1 MGPEDGLRIRLQSAE
16 QDGAYVVT
24 VGWLANACVESNSGF
39 AMELGYR
46 IATSVTNV
54 EA

>member
-1 MGPEDGLRIRLQSAE
+1 MWAASARSRRP
-16 QDGAYVVT
+16 GIAYVVT
-24 VGWLANACVESNSGF
+24 VGWLANACVESTSGF